1 MQEGKVLNA
10 SYFPRNE
17 KTLDSNWKNG
27 YSLHNGLISNKI
39 YATTMQ
45 YKQL

>member
-10 SYFPRNE
+10 SYFPSNE
-17 KTLDSNWKNG
+17 KALDSNRMNG
-27 YSLHNGLISNKI
+27 YSLHNGLFINRT